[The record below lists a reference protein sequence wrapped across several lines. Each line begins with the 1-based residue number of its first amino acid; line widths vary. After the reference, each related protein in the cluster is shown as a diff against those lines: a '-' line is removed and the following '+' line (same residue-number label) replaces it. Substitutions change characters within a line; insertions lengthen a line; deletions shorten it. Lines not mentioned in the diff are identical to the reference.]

1 MARTLHPLLALAL
14 LALPALPASAGGA
27 RDVELVLA
35 LDTTGSMGGLIQ
47 RAKEELWTLVDR
59 LGSAPLTPRIR
70 VGIVAYRDRGDA
82 YVTRVFPLDAD
93 IDAVYERLMGLEA
106 GGGGDGPESVNRA
119 LYDAVTRIAWSDR
132 PGVERAVILAGD
144 APPHMDYPDD
154 VPWRSSART
163 ARRKGIVIHAIQCG
177 SDPRT
182 RETWNAIAT
191 EAGGA
196 YAALDTRPERSRG
209 TPFDAQ
215 LASLNRELAGTLVP
229 YGDAATRAR
238 TRASADRAAETEG
251 AAAAARASYLG
262 RRGAAST
269 DARGDLAAR
278 LAEGS
283 LDWESVDESQLP
295 ERLRSLPPAERRQH
309 LEDQIARRRGLLSEI
324 AWLSEKRDAWL
335 SRPEAS
341 AGFQRA
347 VLDALVGGEP

>member
-1 MARTLHPLLALAL
+1 MARSLRILLAAAL
-14 LALPALPASAGGA
+14 FALPAPPVSAGGA
-27 RDVELVLA
+27 REIELVLA
-35 LDTTGSMGGLIQ
+35 LDTTGSMGGLIE

-93 IDAVYERLMGLEA
+93 IDAVYGRLMGLQA

-119 LYDAVTRIAWSDR
+119 LHDAVTTIAWSDR

-177 SDPRT
+177 SDWRT
-182 RETWNAIAT
+182 RATWSQIAA
-191 EAGGA
+191 EAGGV
-196 YAALDTRPERSRG
+196 YAALSAQPQRNRG
-209 TPFDAQ
+209 TPFDPQ

-229 YGDAATRAR
+229 YGDATTRAR
-238 TRASADRAAETEG
+238 TRASATRAAEAEG
-251 AAAAARASYLG
+251 AVAAARASYLA

-269 DARGDLAAR
+269 AAHGDLAAR
-278 LAEGS
+278 LADGS
-283 LDWESVDESQLP
+283 LEWDSVDESQLP
-295 ERLRSLPPAERRQH
+295 ERLRALPLDERREH

-335 SRPEAS
+335 EGPEAS
-341 AGFQRA
+341 AGFQGA
-347 VLDALVGGEP
+347 VLRALTGNAP